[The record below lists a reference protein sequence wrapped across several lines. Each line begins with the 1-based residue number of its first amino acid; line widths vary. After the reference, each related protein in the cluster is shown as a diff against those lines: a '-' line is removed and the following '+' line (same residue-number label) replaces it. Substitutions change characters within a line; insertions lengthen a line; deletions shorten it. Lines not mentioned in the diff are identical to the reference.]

1 MISGSD
7 DGRPRHDE
15 ATDHA
20 NAATNPSPG
29 RIGANAGGAAR
40 TDREDPRPSSGSG
53 ADDPGKAAEEPAQE
67 VFDARDVPSAIGR
80 YRVLGRIATGGMAD
94 ILLGKL
100 GGPSGFQ
107 RAVVIKSI
115 LPHLAR
121 DEEFVGMFLDEARL
135 TAQIRHP
142 NVVQVHELG
151 RDGAVLYLVME
162 YLDGES
168 CNTILREAARRGTH
182 PPHALAAHICAQ
194 VAAGLHAAHTLTD
207 DQGKAL
213 NVVHRD
219 VSPQNVLVTYDGQ
232 VKLLDF
238 GIAKAA
244 GRMAEGTKAG
254 QIKGKFAYMAPE
266 QAMRAEVDA
275 RTDVF
280 SLGVVLW
287 EMTTGRRLFKRPS
300 ELMVLRALCEDPV
313 PRPSDQV
320 KRYPPLL
327 ESIVMRALARD
338 PKERFQTALDL
349 RQALAGWLR
358 DTDSDDTVEHQLATY
373 MGDRFSDRAQ
383 IKRNMLSRAVEIE
396 SFAELEISVV
406 NEPSLESVSEEAA
419 FDLPVM
425 PQVPLHRRIW
435 PIALGVLGLV
445 AVALVVPRLLRPPP
459 PASEPTMAI
468 AQPGPAPRAEVT
480 IHLDSEPRGAT
491 LKIDGVLQGTT
502 PLDVVRARDTT
513 VALELSLPGYVPLRE
528 TRMLKTDLELQLTLQ
543 KVAPPPP
550 RIAPSPARPP
560 KRTKSDLFHRF
571 E

>member
-1 MISGSD
+1 MVEIPEEVTPVILGSD
-7 DGRPRHDE
+7 GSPARLDVRS
-15 ATDHA
+15 DHA
-20 NAATNPSPG
+20 NAPTNPARG
-29 RIGANAGGAAR
+29 LTDGGH
-40 TDREDPRPSSGSG
+40 RETAEGLRGSTM
-53 ADDPGKAAEEPAQE
+53 DDAGKAAEDHAPD

-100 GGPSGFQ
+100 NGPSGFQ

-151 RDGAVLYLVME
+151 RDGALLYLVME

-168 CNTILREAARRGTH
+168 CNSILREAARRGTH
-182 PPHALAAHICAQ
+182 PPHALAAHICAH
-194 VAAGLHAAHTLTD
+194 VAAGLHAAHVLTD
-207 DQGKAL
+207 DDGKL
-213 NVVHRD
+213 LGVVHRD

-244 GRMAEGTKAG
+244 GRTTEGTRAG

-266 QAMRAEVDA
+266 QATRAEVDA

-287 EMTTGRRLFKRPS
+287 EMTTGRRLFKRAS
-300 ELMVLRALCEDPV
+300 ELMVLRALSEEPI

-338 PKERFQTALDL
+338 PKDRFQTALDL

-358 DTDSDDTVEHQLATY
+358 DTDSDDTVEHQLASY
-373 MGDRFSDRAQ
+373 MADRFSDRAQ
-383 IKRNMLSRAVEIE
+383 VKRGMLSRAVEVE
-396 SFAELEISVV
+396 SFEELDISVV
-406 NEPSLESVSEEAA
+406 HESSIEMASNEGM

-425 PQVPLHRRIW
+425 PRAPRRIW
-435 PIALGVLGLV
+435 PAALGAVGLV
-445 AVALVVPRLLRPPP
+445 VLAVLVPRLWRS
-459 PASEPTMAI
+459 PASAPVAAI
-468 AQPGPAPRAEVT
+468 VAPAPGPPSTNVT
-480 IHLDSEPRGAT
+480 LHLDSEPRGAA
-491 LKIDGVLQGTT
+491 LKIDGAYRGKT
-502 PLDVVRARDTT
+502 PLDIVRVRDAA
-513 VALELSLPGYVPLRE
+513 VALELSYPGYVAVRE
-528 TRMLKTDLELQLTLQ
+528 TRTLKSDLELHLTLQ
-543 KVAPPPP
+543 KVAQ
-550 RIAPSPARPP
+550 PSRTSHAPARPP
-560 KRTKSDLFHRF
+560 RRKNADPFHRF